1 MNTTKI
7 AIIDFEATCDNSE
20 KVIPRGE
27 MEIIEIG
34 CVIADLKGNTYNH
47 FSTFV
52 KPILHPNLTPFCKE
66 LTHISQEDVD
76 SGLHL
81 LEAFKNMNLFLRD
94 EKIKTWTSWG
104 DWDKTQVHRNIKH
117 YKKMKRPFEFMKFHY
132 FDLSEKYY
140 KHQGLP
146 QTCGLIKALARH
158 KIEFTG
164 TPHRGLDDVIN
175 TAKLLPFS
183 GL

>member
-1 MNTTKI
+1 
-7 AIIDFEATCDNSE
+7 
-20 KVIPRGE
+20 
-27 MEIIEIG
+27 
-34 CVIADLKGNTYNH
+34 
-47 FSTFV
+47 
-52 KPILHPNLTPFCKE
+52 
-66 LTHISQEDVD
+66 
-76 SGLHL
+76 
-81 LEAFKNMNLFLRD
+81 
-94 EKIKTWTSWG
+94 
-104 DWDKTQVHRNIKH
+104 
-117 YKKMKRPFEFMKFHY
+117 MKFHY

>member
-158 KIEFTG
+158 EIEFTG